1 MNTSNILHQVPCLG
15 RSLDAVSVES
25 KGRKMCK
32 AESKKVSWDYSKLF
46 DKFLS
51 DKFGEIKF
59 SPYFSS
65 IPHDSQST
73 WNATGIL

>member
-1 MNTSNILHQVPCLG
+1 
-15 RSLDAVSVES
+15 
-25 KGRKMCK
+25 MCK